1 VYNSRRD
8 QIWLRQHVELLNRDG
23 VSTPASRDCL
33 LVFIDETGHERL
45 ADPKYPV
52 FGLGGCAV
60 LAKDYDERLA
70 HPWRELK
77 TRHFGGP
84 DTPLHAST
92 SRSLTQAQLEAL
104 DRFFR
109 TESFFRVASVLSD
122 KTVLC
127 DGFRPY
133 QVVAPSLRQRIADV
147 ARPIDFSRVAMI
159 FEESERTDPLVVQHF
174 ASYKLKRVRN
184 SVSTP
189 IPVDGYFMAKS
200 SCEPGLEVA
209 DFVMHAAGTYV
220 RARLRGV
227 DDPQRRDFM
236 ATFQAVDFRLQ
247 SFMEILTA
255 QCTQQPALGP

>member
-1 VYNSRRD
+1 VYNSPRD

-23 VSTPASRDCL
+23 VSTPAAPDCL
-33 LVFIDETGHERL
+33 LVFIDETGHEEL
-45 ADPKYPV
+45 ADRRYPV

-70 HPWRELK
+70 FPWRELK
-77 TRHFGGP
+77 SRHFGGP
-84 DTPLHAST
+84 DVPLHASR
-92 SRSLTQAQLEAL
+92 SRDLTFAQLEAL
-104 DRFFR
+104 DTFFR
-109 TESFFRVASVLSD
+109 GEAFFRVASVLSD

-127 DGFRPY
+127 EGFRPY
-133 QVVAPSLRQRIADV
+133 QVVAPSLRQRIVEV
-147 ARPIDFSRVAMI
+147 AKPINFSRLALI

-174 ASYKLKRVRN
+174 GGSKLKRVRK
-184 SVSTP
+184 SMSTP

-209 DFVMHAAGTYV
+209 DFIMHAAGTYV

-236 ATFQAVDFRLQ
+236 ATFQAIDLSLK
-247 SFMEILTA
+247 SFWEILSVEKT
-255 QCTQQPALGP
+255 PRPL